1 MKRFLFF
8 FLGILPISVFAEG
21 GLPDKPYIYVEG
33 KAEIQKPADIA
44 ILTFDLVVRAADQP
58 KANEQLQSQANKIF
72 ALLKDRKIGENDV
85 IAENL
90 TSEPEFEQEEAYP
103 RRRGKLIDYRV
114 TRTFKVKV
122 RDTTVFPKLVND
134 ILAIGGVEFSNIE
147 SGFSKEK
154 ELENQIWDKA
164 LADARERAEKTLKAM
179 GMKIDSTFA
188 VSPVVFPEIQSKL
201 FGYGAVAREAVEV
214 QRSHDDQS
222 RQRSREENTPNLA
235 QLQAGEE
242 NEEHENLMQ
251 SERGSHRRIEPGPVA
266 AQRKWIG

>member
-85 IAENL
+85 IAQNL

-188 VSPVVFPEIQSKL
+188 VSPVAFPEIQSKL

-214 QRSHDDQS
+214 QR
-222 RQRSREENTPNLA
+222 
-235 QLQAGEE
+235 
-242 NEEHENLMQ
+242 M
-251 SERGSHRRIEPGPVA
+251 IEPPLQYRLAPITVSQSVHVIYLISPA
-266 AQRKWIG
+266 K